1 MSRPGYI
8 TLPIITVFFCIGY
21 IYYTTVFVA
30 IEGWLRLS
38 TAAGLANAAV
48 FTALAVVCIATY
60 TTAVVKDPGRVPAPF
75 VPDLETAYS
84 AIHEIKRKVSAF
96 GILNFRSIGFICEFL
111 QLALSANY
119 SDFMIE

>member
-8 TLPIITVFFCIGY
+8 TLPIVTVLFCICY

-48 FTALAVVCIATY
+48 ITALTVICIATY
-60 TTAVVKDPGRVPAPF
+60 ITAVVKDPGLVPAPF
-75 VPDLETAYS
+75 VPDLERPNS

-96 GILNFRSIGFICEFL
+96 GISNFRSVG
-111 QLALSANY
+111 
-119 SDFMIE
+119 